1 MNILPDLT
9 SPLSIRSLKL
19 KNRLVLPPMRSRKA
33 SLEGHVTDDFIKH
46 YTERAVGPG
55 LIIIEHAY
63 IAESGRLSP
72 QLGVCDEKFVQGL
85 SRLTDAIHAK
95 GTPIVLQI
103 SHAGCMSSSEII
115 GTTPTAPSA
124 VKNPRNAKAE
134 TPRALEQEEIDEIV
148 HAFANAAARVA
159 RSGFDGVEIH
169 NAHGFLLSEFTSPLM
184 NKRMDEYGGT
194 LQNRIRLTLRIVE
207 ETRRRV
213 GDYPIFCRLGVE
225 DMLPN
230 GLMLSEGV
238 QMASLLAEAG
248 VDVLDVTGG
257 MGGAIKPGVTEQGFF
272 IPEAEAIKK
281 IVNVPVIG
289 VGGIVTPEFADGV
302 IRKERVD
309 LVAVGRAMLKDPL
322 WAIKALKTLEEKEK

>member
-1 MNILPDLT
+1 
-9 SPLSIRSLKL
+9 
-19 KNRLVLPPMRSRKA
+19 MRSRKA
-33 SLEGHVTDDFIKH
+33 SLEGYVTDEFVKH
-46 YTERAVGPG
+46 YTDRAVGPG

-72 QLGVCDEKFVQGL
+72 QLGVCDDKFVEGL
-85 SRLTDAIHAK
+85 SMLTDALHAK
-95 GTPIVLQI
+95 GTQVVLQI
-103 SHAGCMSSSEII
+103 SHAGCMSSAEII

-134 TPRALEQEEIDEIV
+134 TPRALEKEEIDDIV
-148 HAFANAAARVA
+148 VAFANAAERVVT
-159 RSGFDGVEIH
+159 SGFDGVEIH

-184 NKRMDEYGGT
+184 NKRNDEYGGT
-194 LQNRIRLTLRIVE
+194 LQNRIRLSLRIVE

-213 GDYPIFCRLGVE
+213 GDYPIFCRFGVE

-230 GLMLSEGV
+230 GLMVSEGI

-257 MGGAIKPGVTEQGFF
+257 MGGAIKPGATEQGFF
-272 IPEAEAIKK
+272 IPQAEAVKK
-281 IVNVPVIG
+281 TVNVPVIG
-289 VGGIVTPEFADGV
+289 VGGIVTAEFADEV

-309 LVAVGRAMLKDPL
+309 LVAVGRAMLKNPL
-322 WAIKALKTLEEKEK
+322 WAKKALKTL

>member
-1 MNILPDLT
+1 
-9 SPLSIRSLKL
+9 
-19 KNRLVLPPMRSRKA
+19 MRSRKA
-33 SLEGHVTDDFIKH
+33 SLEGYVTDEFIKH
-46 YTERAVGPG
+46 YTDRAVGPG
-55 LIIIEHAY
+55 LVIIEHAY
-63 IAESGRLSP
+63 ITESGRLSP
-72 QLGVCDEKFVQGL
+72 QLGACDDKFIKGL
-85 SRLTDAIHAK
+85 SRLTNALHAK
-95 GTPIVLQI
+95 GTQVVLQI

-134 TPRALEQEEIDEIV
+134 MPRALEKEEIDEIV
-148 HAFANAAARVA
+148 QAFANAAERVVA
-159 RSGFDGVEIH
+159 SGFDGVEIH

-184 NKRMDEYGGT
+184 NKRNDEYGGT
-194 LQNRIRLTLRIVE
+194 LKNRIRLSLRIVK

-213 GDYPIFCRLGVE
+213 GEDYPIFCRFGVE

-230 GLMLSEGV
+230 GLMVSEGI

-257 MGGAIKPGVTEQGFF
+257 MGGAIKPGATEQGFF
-272 IPEAEAIKK
+272 IPQAEAIKK
-281 IVNVPVIG
+281 TVNVPVIG
-289 VGGIVTPEFADGV
+289 VGGVVTPEFADEV

-322 WAIKALKTLEEKEK
+322 WAIKALKSLI

>member
-1 MNILPDLT
+1 VNILPNLQ
-9 SPLSIRSLKL
+9 SPINIRSLKL

-46 YTERAVGPG
+46 YTDRAVGPG

-63 IAESGRLSP
+63 ITEFGRVSP
-72 QLGVCDEKFVQGL
+72 QLGVCDEKFIKGL

-95 GTPIVLQI
+95 GTQVVLQI
-103 SHAGCMSSSEII
+103 SHAGCMSSSKII

-134 TPRALEQEEIDEIV
+134 TPRALEKEEINEIV
-148 HAFANAAARVA
+148 QSFANAAERVV

-184 NKRMDEYGGT
+184 NKRSDEYGGT
-194 LQNRIRLTLRIVE
+194 LKNRIRLSLRVVK

-213 GDYPIFCRLGVE
+213 GEDYPIFCRFGVE

-230 GLMLSEGV
+230 GLMVSEGI

-248 VDVLDVTGG
+248 VDILDVTGG
-257 MGGAIKPGVTEQGFF
+257 MGGAIKPGATEEGFF
-272 IPEAEAIKK
+272 IPQAEAIKK
-281 IVNVPVIG
+281 TVNVPVIG
-289 VGGIVTPEFADGV
+289 VGGVVTPEFADEV

-322 WAIKALKTLEEKEK
+322 WAVKAFNTLK